1 MACFVKNRH
10 SKRIYCKR
18 WSRSKGEIKP
28 KSKKIFCK
36 KERKQINCGLPC
48 PINTMTMKTQH
59 NFRGQ
64 VFCNWSNMLEF
75 FEVLIYND
83 FRWINTWRSRLVWSR
98 AHDWKSCNRHKR
110 FEGSNLSFSAKIKGC
125 PVGHLFIFDSS
136 LYVGEIRTKASIKQ
150 SCKLFLAVT
159 EAIRKAHTFIRR
171 NCFEDSKNESLL
183 LRQRIDTQKGCLFC
197 YNERDLHNIVV
208 CGTNATEPST
218 EADAPAERK
227 LARGRYQANLSFS
240 AVLRRWEA
248 IWEDLHA
255 RARKSSPRHH
265 YPTNQPI
272 YPKTKGTQKSAF
284 FNNISIHIMLVYM
297 SQTSN

>member
-1 MACFVKNRH
+1 MHSLSYAKSNDCFEDSLCTLVHNNTLLWHYKLKPKKNQSSFVIFCNTKCARLEDAPAWRIKQPNRTAFLRKGFVKNLQKKFGNVLKQQASDFTSKIMACFVKNRH

-98 AHDWKSCNRHKR
+98 AHDWKSCNRQKR
-110 FEGSNLSFSAKIKGC
+110 FEGSNLSFSAK
-125 PVGHLFIFDSS
+125 
-136 LYVGEIRTKASIKQ
+136 E
-150 SCKLFLAVT
+150 
-159 EAIRKAHTFIRR
+159 
-171 NCFEDSKNESLL
+171 
-183 LRQRIDTQKGCLFC
+183 
-197 YNERDLHNIVV
+197 
-208 CGTNATEPST
+208 
-218 EADAPAERK
+218 
-227 LARGRYQANLSFS
+227 
-240 AVLRRWEA
+240 
-248 IWEDLHA
+248 
-255 RARKSSPRHH
+255 
-265 YPTNQPI
+265 
-272 YPKTKGTQKSAF
+272 
-284 FNNISIHIMLVYM
+284 
-297 SQTSN
+297 